1 MITFDIRNLFPAFLL
16 ADKNGYAMAKAIEA
30 MLKYMIERVQIG
42 IDTLKDVEKM
52 PEWRLDEMAWELNC
66 LYDYNANIEAKR
78 RWIRD
83 ATPLAAA
90 LGTPQAIYNYL
101 EGYFDEVELEEYW
114 QYGGEPFHFRV
125 TVSGEWTAENE
136 AWARKA
142 IAASQNVRSILDD
155 FSVGSGTRIII
166 HSDGEVMARYWPH
179 MTGPTTLTGTY
190 PQTNIILATTDAVS
204 VIDTRATRGHVF
216 PYPLAGTKPQANT
229 VGVGED
235 VRISTEPEAAG
246 YRFPYT
252 MPGENAKTGTVPQ
265 ANTVGATA
273 NSTAATDSDG
283 KAIAFS
289 YPLCGDNP
297 CGGGNFVL

>member
-1 MITFDIRNLFPAFLL
+1 MIEFSIKDLFPNFIL

-30 MLKYMIERVQIG
+30 GLKYMVSHVQTG
-42 IDTLKDVEKM
+42 LEVLQDVEKM
-52 PEWRLDEMAWELNC
+52 PEWRLDEMAWELGC

-125 TVSGEWTAENE
+125 TVSGKWTAESE

-166 HSDGEVMARYWPH
+166 RGEGEVMARYWPR

-190 PQTNIILATTDAVS
+190 PQTNITLKTTEAVS

-216 PYPLAGTKPQANT
+216 PYPMAGTKPQANT
-229 VGVGED
+229 VGAGED
-235 VRISTEPEAAG
+235 VRISTEPEASG
-246 YRFPYT
+246 HIFPYG
-252 MPGENAKTGTVPQ
+252 MPSENTKTGTSPQ
-265 ANTVGATA
+265 VNTVGANTD
-273 NSTAATDSDG
+273 STAATNSDG

-289 YPLCGDNP
+289 YPLCGDTP
-297 CGGGNFVL
+297 CGEGTL

>member
-1 MITFDIRNLFPAFLL
+1 MIDFDIRNLFPEFLL
-16 ADKNGYAMAKAIEA
+16 ADKNGFAMAKAIGA
-30 MLKYMIERVQIG
+30 GLKYMVSHVQTG
-42 IDTLKDVEKM
+42 LKVLQDVESM
-52 PEWRLDEMAWELNC
+52 PEWRLDEIAWELGC
-66 LYDYNANIEAKR
+66 LYDHNANIEAKR

-142 IAASQNVRSILDD
+142 IEASKNVRSILDD
-155 FSVGSGTRIII
+155 FSVGSGTKIII
-166 HSDGEVMARYWPH
+166 HGEGEVMARYWPR

-190 PQTNIILATTDAVS
+190 PQTNITLKTTDAVS

-229 VGVGED
+229 VGV
-235 VRISTEPEAAG
+235 
-246 YRFPYT
+246 
-252 MPGENAKTGTVPQ
+252 
-265 ANTVGATA
+265 NTDNTTAT
-273 NSTAATDSDG
+273 NSDG

-297 CGGGNFVL
+297 CGEGTL